1 MQTEATAKSG
11 FRVGL
16 GDLIVNSRY
25 SPTAFARADYL
36 TATASG
42 IDSVWLGDHLNSLY
56 PRSVATPQ
64 VPGRRKANTEGRGHN
79 ATDDVQHDE
88 QCGSTDKRRREQT
101 RDSGQDQSSPTHR
114 CPRWRAR
121 A

>member
-1 MQTEATAKSG
+1 MSG

-42 IDSVWLGDHLNSLY
+42 IDSLWLGDHLNSLY
-56 PRSVATPQ
+56 PRSVATPKYLG
-64 VPGRRKANTEGRGHN
+64 VARLIPKVEVTTRPMKYNTTNSAGPPTNAAASRPATAARIRVRRHRG
-79 ATDDVQHDE
+79 
-88 QCGSTDKRRREQT
+88 
-101 RDSGQDQSSPTHR
+101 
-114 CPRWRAR
+114 PRWRAR